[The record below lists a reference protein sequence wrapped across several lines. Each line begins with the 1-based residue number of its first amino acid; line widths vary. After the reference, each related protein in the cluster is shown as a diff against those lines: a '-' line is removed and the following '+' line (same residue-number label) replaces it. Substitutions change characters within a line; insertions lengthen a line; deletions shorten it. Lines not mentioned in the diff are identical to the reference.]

1 MQDVKGEKRSLERK
15 GINKINEKVQDRKGS
30 IQYNT
35 SVKQG
40 ELTGKLES

>member
-35 SVKQG
+35 GVKH
-40 ELTGKLES
+40 